1 MKKLYLI
8 RHAESDKDI
17 PGIGDRQRPLN
28 KRGRREAQ
36 YIGKLL
42 RKYGISIEAFYS
54 SPAKRAIETA
64 VLVAEEIGFPRNKI
78 KVVYAIYGSNI
89 PKLMWVIKKIIN
101 TSDSAAIFGHNPEFL
116 NLVNYLTPRAIEKF
130 STCGVF
136 GIGFKIDSWGQV
148 SRKKGKIVFSERP
161 KRFD

>member
-101 TSDSAAIFGHNPEFL
+101 TSDSAAIF
-116 NLVNYLTPRAIEKF
+116 
-130 STCGVF
+130 
-136 GIGFKIDSWGQV
+136 
-148 SRKKGKIVFSERP
+148 
-161 KRFD
+161 